1 MCYVKVKFVWKKY
14 LVHELNSSYKAVILT
29 FFTLRLNISPYFL
42 LTLALGILIPLI
54 RQSRCWTLYFYGWC
68 LLSVLYKET
77 EPMTFN
83 VQQVQR
89 PLLSFGPKASM
100 KLATC
105 PSNVCKVIFAARCL
119 LYLLKCK
126 VALELSISLSWLY
139 SSFQELRLSSHLIN
153 EYGDEASLMI
163 PDGASCTQWIKNLK
177 KPKGSVIFSQENE
190 CRSNPDAFQFCG
202 QPCSIPGSVLQL
214 LGSSY
219 LFRATA
225 WEVYG
230 RWCGVLILIFA

>member
-1 MCYVKVKFVWKKY
+1 
-14 LVHELNSSYKAVILT
+14 
-29 FFTLRLNISPYFL
+29 
-42 LTLALGILIPLI
+42 
-54 RQSRCWTLYFYGWC
+54 
-68 LLSVLYKET
+68 
-77 EPMTFN
+77 MTFN

-105 PSNVCKVIFAARCL
+105 PTNVCKVIFAPRCL
-119 LYLLKCK
+119 LYLLRSK
-126 VALELSISLSWLY
+126 VSFELSISLSWLY
-139 SSFQELRLSSHLIN
+139 SFLQELRLSSHLIN

-163 PDGASCTQWIKNLK
+163 SDGAFCTQWIKNLK
-177 KPKGSVIFSQENE
+177 KPKGSVVFSQENE
-190 CRSNPDAFQFCG
+190 CRSNTDAFQFCG
-202 QPCSIPGSVLQL
+202 QPCSIPRSVLQL

-230 RWCGVLILIFA
+230 RWGGVLVLILVFAYSTPPFSLCYTFLMQLLIKCCFRSMKIFCLGDHCQC